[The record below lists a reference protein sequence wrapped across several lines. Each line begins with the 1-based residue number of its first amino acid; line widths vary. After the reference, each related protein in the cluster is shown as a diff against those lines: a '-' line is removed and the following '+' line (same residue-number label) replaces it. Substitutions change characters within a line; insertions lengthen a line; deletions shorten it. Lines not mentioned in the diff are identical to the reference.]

1 MAYMNQRGGPRRPMA
16 EINVVPFIDVML
28 VLLVIF
34 MVTTPLLT
42 QGVKVELPK
51 TEAKAIPP
59 QQKEPLI
66 LTVDA
71 TGNYYLNIS
80 EKPNQPVT
88 PQTLNYLVSTQ
99 LSAKADAGE
108 QRPVLVRG
116 DKDANYGKIV
126 EAMVL
131 LQQAGA
137 KSVGLITDQPTAS
150 PKSDAGAKTVG
161 ITTVQP
167 AQPVKG

>member
-1 MAYMNQRGGPRRPMA
+1 MSTLNPRNGPRRPMA

-42 QGVKVELPK
+42 QGVKIDLPK

-66 LTVDA
+66 VTVDA
-71 TGNYYLNIS
+71 TGNFYLNIAD
-80 EKPNQPVT
+80 KPNQPVT
-88 PQTLNYLVSTQ
+88 AQTLGYLVANALTPAANQ
-99 LSAKADAGE
+99 GE

-116 DKDANYGKIV
+116 DKNSNYGKIV
-126 EAMVL
+126 EAMAL
-131 LQQAGA
+131 LQKAGA
-137 KSVGLITDQPTAS
+137 KSVGLITEPSQLN
-150 PKSDAGAKTVG
+150 TVNPG
-161 ITTVQP
+161 
-167 AQPVKG
+167 

>member
-1 MAYMNQRGGPRRPMA
+1 MALMNNHRNGPRRPMS

-42 QGVKVELPK
+42 QGIKIELPK

-66 LTVDA
+66 VTVDA
-71 TGNYYLNIS
+71 AGNYYLNIS
-80 EKPNQPVT
+80 EKPNQPIT
-88 PQTLNYLVSTQ
+88 PRVLSNLAATQ
-99 LSAKADAGE
+99 LTSNATTGE

-116 DKDANYGKIV
+116 DKNTNYGKVV

-137 KSVGLITDQPTAS
+137 KSVGLITESAPDHM
-150 PKSDAGAKTVG
+150 
-161 ITTVQP
+161 IN
-167 AQPVKG
+167 KG

>member
-1 MAYMNQRGGPRRPMA
+1 MALLNHRGGPRRPIA

-42 QGVKVELPK
+42 QGVKITLPK

-59 QQKEPLI
+59 EQKEPLI

-71 TGNYYLNIS
+71 SGNYFLNIS
-80 EKPNQPVT
+80 EKPNQPIT
-88 PQTLNYLVSTQ
+88 ERTLRYLVSMQ
-99 LSAKADAGE
+99 LAPSADPGVE

-131 LQQAGA
+131 LQEAGA
-137 KSVGLITDQPTAS
+137 KSVGLITEPSSSQPT
-150 PKSDAGAKTVG
+150 K
-161 ITTVQP
+161 
-167 AQPVKG
+167 KG

>member
-1 MAYMNQRGGPRRPMA
+1 MAVLNHRGGPRKPMA

-42 QGVKVELPK
+42 QGVKVNLPK

-66 LTVDA
+66 VTVDA
-71 TGNYYLNIS
+71 LGNYYLNTS

-88 PQTLNYLVSTQ
+88 ERVMQNMVTTLLAP
-99 LSAKADAGE
+99 SADPAAE

-116 DKDANYGKIV
+116 DKNVNYGKIV
-126 EAMVL
+126 TAMVL
-131 LQQAGA
+131 LQAAGA
-137 KSVGLITDQPTAS
+137 KSVGLITEPGTDETKTPVTTK
-150 PKSDAGAKTVG
+150 PKA
-161 ITTVQP
+161 
-167 AQPVKG
+167 

>member
-1 MAYMNQRGGPRRPMA
+1 MAVLNHRGGQRRPMA

-71 TGNYYLNIS
+71 SGNYYLNIA
-80 EKPNQPVT
+80 EKPSQPVT
-88 PQTLNYLVSTQ
+88 PQTLHYLVSTQ
-99 LSAKADAGE
+99 LSPTKDVGE

-137 KSVGLITDQPTAS
+137 KSVGLITDQPTQQ
-150 PKSDAGAKTVG
+150 PLKT
-161 ITTVQP
+161 TP
-167 AQPVKG
+167 AVKG

>member
-1 MAYMNQRGGPRRPMA
+1 MALQDYRGGPRKPMA

-42 QGVKVELPK
+42 QGVKVDLPK
-51 TEAKAIPP
+51 TTAKAIPP

-66 LTVDA
+66 ITVDA
-71 TGNYYLNIS
+71 EGSYYLNIA
-80 EKPNQPVT
+80 EKPNQPIT
-88 PQTLNYLVSTQ
+88 AQTLQYLVSNQ
-99 LSAKADAGE
+99 LSASTSE
-108 QRPVLVRG
+108 EESRPVLVRG
-116 DKDANYGKIV
+116 DKNTNYGKIV

-137 KSVGLITDQPTAS
+137 KSVGLITEPAS
-150 PKSDAGAKTVG
+150 LVVKSKT
-161 ITTVQP
+161 
-167 AQPVKG
+167 KG